1 LKPDYAEAFYNR
13 GGAYE
18 QNGQYELAVADYD
31 QAIRLKPN
39 DGAALV
45 NRCWTRAVMGSSLDN
60 ALEDCTEALK
70 LKQDNAVT
78 FDTRALVEL
87 RMGKYQEALADYERA
102 LQKSPKLASALFG
115 RGIVELRTGNAAR
128 GEADLAAAE
137 AAKPGTIQRFGGYGV
152 TP

>member
-1 LKPDYAEAFYNR
+1 
-13 GGAYE
+13 
-18 QNGQYELAVADYD
+18 
-31 QAIRLKPN
+31 
-39 DGAALV
+39 
-45 NRCWTRAVMGSSLDN
+45 MGSSLDN
-60 ALEDCTEALK
+60 ALDDCNEALK

-102 LQKSPKLASALFG
+102 LQNSPKLASALFG

-128 GEADLAAAE
+128 GQADIAAAE
-137 AAKPGTIQRFGGYGV
+137 AAKPGIIQRFGRYGV